1 LASGPDLFS
10 LLHLVVSPNFHFLM
24 KNIRLQALAL
34 IVITVFLFWWR
45 LGHIG
50 LIDPDEP
57 FYAQT
62 VREMVQH
69 DDWTTPLIFGQPQF
83 EKPIFFYWQ
92 AMVALKMFGDGQ
104 GDEFASRVPSA
115 LFATALVF
123 LTWIFGRR
131 LFSPTVGFLAALVLA
146 TGMEYV
152 FMARLMLTDIS
163 LAFFITAALYGL
175 WMAVHDEAHRDRWVI
190 FQFVMSGLA
199 TLTKGPIGVLLP
211 ALGGLAFL
219 WWTKTRSPWR
229 GRGLW
234 MGVALWTIIVVPW
247 YTITLVRYGWAF
259 WDEFFVRDNF
269 DRLIIAEH
277 PRNNTPWYYPMI
289 LLVGSLPWMPL
300 VLAAVARAWRA
311 ARVWR
316 AADEHRSVLFVMCWL
331 VPTLVFLTIAQSKLP
346 SYIFFLFVPLALL
359 MGRTLDAWMRAGW
372 TGPVERWLA
381 VGLAFVQAVAL
392 VAATYVKSEYADHR
406 WAALVISVPLAV
418 ALVVLLLGRIRCWT
432 WVTVAASLTIVG
444 VAFTGLAPGLEAHTS
459 TKGIAARIAEFRKP
473 GEKIVTVKFMVRA
486 VNYAVVHGNKTPWFS
501 PHPIEVVVGSQ
512 GLAEFAAKNGGTV
525 LCIGQEV
532 NWRNLN
538 DSKDLADD
546 ALRGRCDLLVQV
558 GDRVIFRVSA
568 PPHVAVN

>member
-1 LASGPDLFS
+1 MNNTR
-10 LLHLVVSPNFHFLM
+10 LH
-24 KNIRLQALAL
+24 ALAL
-34 IVITVFLFWWR
+34 IAVTVFLFWWR

-57 FYAQT
+57 FYALT
-62 VREMVQH
+62 VREMVQR
-69 DDWTTPLIFGQPQF
+69 DDWMTPHIFDKPQF
-83 EKPIFFYWQ
+83 EKPILFYWQ
-92 AMVALKMFGDGQ
+92 GMVALKLFGDGQ
-104 GDEFASRVPSA
+104 GDELAARVPSA
-115 LFATALVF
+115 LFATAMVF

-131 LFSPTVGFLAALVLA
+131 LFSPMVGFLGALVLA

-163 LAFFITAALYGL
+163 LAFFITAALYAL

-190 FQFVMSGLA
+190 LQFVMSGLA

-234 MGVALWTIIVVPW
+234 IGVALWTVIVVPW
-247 YTITLVRYGWAF
+247 YAITLVRYGWEF

-289 LLVGSLPWMPL
+289 LLVGMLPWMPL
-300 VLAAVARAWRA
+300 VPAAVARAWRG
-311 ARVWR
+311 ARTWR
-316 AADEHRSVLFVMCWL
+316 VADEHRSVLFVMCWF
-331 VPTLVFLTIAQSKLP
+331 VPTLIFLTIAQSKLP

-359 MGRTLDAWMRAGW
+359 MGRTLDSWLRAGFS
-372 TGPVERWLA
+372 GPVERWLS
-381 VGLAFVQAVAL
+381 VGLALVQAVAL
-392 VAATYVKSEYADHR
+392 VAATYVKPEYVAHR
-406 WAALVISVPLAV
+406 WAALIISAPLA
-418 ALVVLLLGRIRCWT
+418 LGLLLLLIGKMRAWA
-432 WVTVAASLTIVG
+432 WVSVAASLTVVG
-444 VAFTGLAPGLEAHTS
+444 VAFTSLAPDLEAHTS
-459 TKGIAARIAEFRKP
+459 TKGIAAQIAKVRKP

-486 VNYAVVHGNKTPWFS
+486 VSYYARQKPDAVVHGDNHPWFS
-501 PHPIEVVVGSQ
+501 PHPIEVAVKSQ

-538 DSKDLADD
+538 EPKDPADS
-546 ALRGRCDLLVQV
+546 ALRGRCELLAQV
-558 GDRVIFRVSA
+558 GDRVIFRVTA
-568 PPHVAVN
+568 PPQVTAN